1 MTHIEELAQNTP
13 KTRRRMRA
21 MGATSVADAQAR
33 ATLNERSES
42 VTYRMMRDAVRG
54 PESDDQR
61 AAGVW
66 LQKRGYKVA

>member
-33 ATLNERSES
+33 ATANERSES
-42 VTYRMMRDAVRG
+42 ETFKLM
-54 PESDDQR
+54 R
-61 AAGVW
+61 AALPEQHAIAW
-66 LQKRGYKVA
+66 LQKHGYKVA